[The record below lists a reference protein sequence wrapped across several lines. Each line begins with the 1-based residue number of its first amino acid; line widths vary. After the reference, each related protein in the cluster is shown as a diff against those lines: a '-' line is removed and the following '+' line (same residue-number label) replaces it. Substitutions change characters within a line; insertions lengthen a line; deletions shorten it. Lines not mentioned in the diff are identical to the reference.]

1 MTEAVGFYGRHVL
14 PHVVHLACST
24 RSAMR
29 QRAEVVPRAHGC
41 VLEVGFGSGLNL
53 PYYDPA
59 RVSRVWGLDPS
70 AEMHAKAGKAVAAAP
85 FEVELLEAPGDRI
98 PLADASVDTVV
109 TTYTLC
115 TIPDTAAA
123 LAEMRRVLKP
133 GGELLFC
140 EHGLAPD
147 RWMQRQQ
154 ALLNPLWRRLG
165 GGCNLN
171 RRIPQ
176 LLASGGFQVR
186 ELDARYIPGWGPAA
200 FNYRG
205 SATPG

>member
-1 MTEAVGFYGRHVL
+1 MGFYSRHVL

-29 QRAEVVPRAHGC
+29 QRAEVVPQAHGR

-53 PYYDPA
+53 PFYDPA
-59 RVSRVWGLDPS
+59 RVSMVWGLDPS
-70 AEMHAKAGKAVAAAP
+70 AEMHAKADAAVAAARFP
-85 FEVELLEAPGDRI
+85 VELVEAPGDRI
-98 PLADASVDTVV
+98 PLRDASVDTIV

-115 TIPDTAAA
+115 TIPDTDAA

-165 GGCNLN
+165 GGCNLD
-171 RRIPQ
+171 RHIPQ
-176 LLASGGFQVR
+176 VLEAGGFQVR
-186 ELDARYIPGWGPAA
+186 EMDARYIPGWGPAA

-205 SATPG
+205 SAAPR

>member
-1 MTEAVGFYGRHVL
+1 MGFYSRHVL

-29 QRAEVVPRAHGC
+29 QRAEVVPQAHGR

-53 PYYDPA
+53 PFYDPR
-59 RVSRVWGLDPS
+59 RVSTVWALDPS
-70 AEMHAKAGKAVAAAP
+70 PEMQAKAAGAIAAAAMP
-85 FEVELLEAPGDRI
+85 VELLEAPADAI
-98 PLADASVDTVV
+98 PLDDASVDTVL

-154 ALLNPLWRRLG
+154 AVLNPLWRRLG

-171 RRIPQ
+171 RRIPAV
-176 LLASGGFQVR
+176 LESGGFRVQ

-205 SATPG
+205 SAVPG

>member
-1 MTEAVGFYGRHVL
+1 MGFYSRHVL

-29 QRAEVVPRAHGC
+29 QRAEVVPRAQGR

-53 PYYDPA
+53 PFYDAA

-70 AEMHAKAGKAVAAAP
+70 AEMHAKAGDAIVAAP
-85 FEVELLEAPGDRI
+85 FPVELVEAPGDCI
-98 PLADASVDTVV
+98 PLPDDSVDTIV

-115 TIPDTAAA
+115 TIPDTDAA

-165 GGCNLN
+165 GGCNLD
-171 RRIPQ
+171 RRIPAV
-176 LLASGGFQVR
+176 LESGGFRLR

-205 SATPG
+205 SAAPG

>member
-1 MTEAVGFYGRHVL
+1 
-14 PHVVHLACST
+14 
-24 RSAMR
+24 MR
-29 QRAEVVPRAHGC
+29 QRAEVVPQAHGR

-53 PYYDPA
+53 PFYDPD
-59 RVSRVWGLDPS
+59 RVSMVWGLDPS
-70 AEMHAKAGKAVAAAP
+70 AEMHAKAGEAVAAARFP
-85 FEVELLEAPGDRI
+85 VELVEAPGDRI
-98 PLADASVDTVV
+98 PLPDASVDTIV

-115 TIPDTAAA
+115 TIPDTDAA

-165 GGCNLN
+165 GGCNLD

-176 LLASGGFQVR
+176 LLEAGGFRVR

-205 SATPG
+205 SAAPG

>member
-1 MTEAVGFYGRHVL
+1 MGFYSRHVL

-29 QRAEVVPRAHGC
+29 QRAEVVPRAQGR

-53 PYYDPA
+53 PFYDAA

-70 AEMHAKAGKAVAAAP
+70 AEMHAKADDAIVAAP
-85 FEVELLEAPGDRI
+85 FPVELVEAPGDRI
-98 PLADASVDTVV
+98 PLPDDSVDTIV

-115 TIPDTAAA
+115 TIPDTDAA

-165 GGCNLN
+165 GGCNLD
-171 RRIPQ
+171 RRIPAV
-176 LLASGGFQVR
+176 LESGGFRLR

-205 SATPG
+205 SAAPG

>member
-1 MTEAVGFYGRHVL
+1 MGFYSRHVL

-29 QRAEVVPRAHGC
+29 QRAEVVPRAQGR

-53 PYYDPA
+53 PFYDPA

-70 AEMHAKAGKAVAAAP
+70 AEMHAKAGDAVVAAP
-85 FEVELLEAPGDRI
+85 FPVELVEAPGDRI
-98 PLADASVDTVV
+98 PLPDDSVDTIV

-115 TIPDTAAA
+115 TIPDTDAA

-171 RRIPQ
+171 RHIPAV
-176 LLASGGFQVR
+176 LESGGFR
-186 ELDARYIPGWGPAA
+186 LRALDARYIPGWGPAA

-205 SATPG
+205 SAAPG

>member
-1 MTEAVGFYGRHVL
+1 MGFYSRHVL

-29 QRAEVVPRAHGC
+29 QRAEVVPRAQGR

-53 PYYDPA
+53 PFYDAA

-70 AEMHAKAGKAVAAAP
+70 AEMHAKAGDAIVAAP
-85 FEVELLEAPGDRI
+85 FPVELVEAPGDRI
-98 PLADASVDTVV
+98 PLPDDSVDTIV

-115 TIPDTAAA
+115 TIPDTDAA

-165 GGCNLN
+165 GGCNLD
-171 RRIPQ
+171 RRIPAV
-176 LLASGGFQVR
+176 LESGGFRLR

-205 SATPG
+205 SAAPG